1 MVRDFPRG
9 LPTCDHREVRHLSR
23 LIAACVACLLVLS
36 VTSCTPIADRDQE
49 AAKEQGKAAGNE
61 FLPEDKNLSDCV
73 GLVERPGC
81 GSDARGGWPM
91 VLAFAVMAGGLTF
104 IGWRIVR
111 GLRRTAPP
119 PPT

>member
-1 MVRDFPRG
+1 VRF
-9 LPTCDHREVRHLSR
+9 VSR
-23 LIAACVACLLVLS
+23 LLAGLLASLLVMS
-36 VTSCTPIADRDQE
+36 MAACTPIADRDQQ
-49 AAKEQGKAAGNE
+49 AAKEQGEAAGNE

-91 VLAFAVMAGGLTF
+91 VLAFAVMASGLTF

-111 GLRRTAPP
+111 GLRRAGAPP
-119 PPT
+119 P

>member
-1 MVRDFPRG
+1 M
-9 LPTCDHREVRHLSR
+9 SR
-23 LIAACVACLLVLS
+23 LLAGLLACLLVLS
-36 VTSCTPIADRDQE
+36 VAACTPIADRDQE
-49 AAKEQGKAAGNE
+49 AAKEQGQAAANE

-81 GSDARGGWPM
+81 GSDARGGWQM

-111 GLRRTAPP
+111 GLRRPTP